1 MAEDSE
7 MANGTVPA
15 SSTHAELTNDASNN
29 TTITAD
35 GGERA
40 AKRIKMDEPALSS
53 ESGPLAPS
61 VSEEGAVKP
70 TNGEGA
76 QAPREETRKGLAPI
90 KKE

>member
-15 SSTHAELTNDASNN
+15 SSTHAELTNDASN

-70 TNGEGA
+70 TNGEVA